1 MPIERNLSSGP
12 IQYWKG
18 RRIHMLVMPPGQTK
32 GAKAERSW
40 WNFMRGNKCLYLVSF
55 FPTRQRLCMAK
66 ANIYVN
72 ALEATSKRSR
82 QLKQNRTT
90 RLRERNKQMPEGRS
104 RRRRRARSAAVRSLD
119 GRRTDMRDKTAGDKK
134 SRSHQGVTGRSRHN
148 VYT

>member
-1 MPIERNLSSGP
+1 MMLIERNLSSGP

-66 ANIYVN
+66 ANINVN
-72 ALEATSKRSR
+72 ALEATREAEPNYESNNAGSR
-82 QLKQNRTT
+82 K
-90 RLRERNKQMPEGRS
+90 P
-104 RRRRRARSAAVRSLD
+104 AV
-119 GRRTDMRDKTAGDKK
+119 G
-134 SRSHQGVTGRSRHN
+134 
-148 VYT
+148 